1 MYKTNEE
8 FAKAMSELLFSMRI
22 EETIPYGNE
31 CEYVP
36 MSEALKIVD
45 DPAHIVRI
53 KKRIYENVLADVN
66 QSPQKF
72 TNEYGKLG
80 YTTDTYDHAFSVDA
94 YVDEV
99 YTEQQEALE
108 KLEEDQRQARL
119 KVRYVVRLEVERIEY
134 DPELNEEEFIETDS
148 GETAGSFD
156 SFEDALKAQAK
167 ASNLILKGY

>member
-1 MYKTNEE
+1 MYKTNED
-8 FAKAMSELLFSMRI
+8 FATAMSELLFEMRI
-22 EETIPYGNE
+22 ESDMPYGNE

-36 MSEALKIVD
+36 QEFAEKIID
-45 DPAHIVRI
+45 DPAHMLLI

-66 QSPQKF
+66 QSPNKF
-72 TNEYGKLG
+72 INEHGVLG

-94 YVDEV
+94 YVDEA
-99 YTEQQEALE
+99 YTAHQEALE
-108 KLEEDQRQARL
+108 ALEEDQRQARL

-134 DPELNEEEFIETDS
+134 DPETDEEEFLETDS

-156 SFEDALKAQAK
+156 SFEDAQKAQAK